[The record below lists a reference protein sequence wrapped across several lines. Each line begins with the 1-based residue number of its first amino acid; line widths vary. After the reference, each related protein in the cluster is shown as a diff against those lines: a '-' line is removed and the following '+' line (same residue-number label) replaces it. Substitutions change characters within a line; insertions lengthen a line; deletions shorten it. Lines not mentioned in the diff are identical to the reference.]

1 MSLRE
6 GGDQTNRNRRDV
18 DVEVCGLPYD
28 LSEGD
33 KKAVLEVH
41 NRVRRQE
48 GSSNMKQLVNTLL

>member
-6 GGDQTNRNRRDV
+6 GGDQTSRNRR